1 MTTDP
6 TQEYDVGILTL
17 DTAVPLSD
25 YIRPVCLP
33 EVPGELDQ
41 SRLWF
46 VTGWGATS
54 NRRVLAE
61 ILQQVQV
68 KLTSRRS
75 CSTLWDIPVLLTQV
89 CAAGAE
95 AGASV
100 CEGDSGGPLV
110 TRRGGV
116 WEQGAI
122 VSSGSSICGDT
133 KPTFFTLIN
142 QEIFKWIA
150 ANVDGKLPGRP
161 TR

>member
-1 MTTDP
+1 MIGGVVMTTDP

-68 KLTSRRS
+68 SNL
-75 CSTLWDIPVLLTQV
+75 
-89 CAAGAE
+89 
-95 AGASV
+95 
-100 CEGDSGGPLV
+100 
-110 TRRGGV
+110 
-116 WEQGAI
+116 
-122 VSSGSSICGDT
+122 
-133 KPTFFTLIN
+133 
-142 QEIFKWIA
+142 
-150 ANVDGKLPGRP
+150 
-161 TR
+161 